1 MIAGATT
8 LLQETSSRIAYSGT
22 WSALS
27 SRSDNGGASAYLN
40 SAGSA
45 SLTFDGTEVTW
56 ISRTSAT
63 SGIADVILDGV
74 KVATVDRYSASN
86 AFQVPVFTSGQLTP
100 GTHTLTIVRTGG
112 KNPSSGGTN
121 LLVDGLEFV
130 GMPVAA
136 PAADAA
142 SPVPAAPLRVTNV
155 GGTGIELA
163 WSVLSGTARAVINR
177 SADGGAFVPATTLSA
192 ATTTFLD
199 ISVKPGSV
207 YRYVVSMVDAGG
219 KIIATSA
226 PIIVTAKTV
235 NELSPYRY
243 SNCPTATTTVSTAAA
258 LTTALSKATPGA
270 VIRMEPGTYTGQF
283 KFSTSGTAAA
293 PIWLCGPRTAII
305 TNGSATTGHGI
316 MVSAKHDIVVAGMT
330 VRNNFKGLTVIDSQR
345 ITATDLLIENVGYE
359 AVHFRNQTT
368 DSVLKYSTVRNTG
381 LVTAKYGEGVYIG
394 TSETNWCKY
403 NACLPDRTE
412 RILVYKNVFTSI
424 AAQAIEAKPGT
435 ANGAI
440 VGNQITGKATG
451 DAWVL
456 IKGNN
461 WLVADNKGSGSS
473 EFGYGTN
480 GSVAGWGED
489 NIFTRNEAANTAS
502 YGIWIHKPNNVDL
515 RNRVSCLMTNTATPS
530 GATNVTCEG

>member
-1 MIAGATT
+1 M
-8 LLQETSSRIAYSGT
+8 
-22 WSALS
+22 
-27 SRSDNGGASAYLN
+27 
-40 SAGSA
+40 
-45 SLTFDGTEVTW
+45 
-56 ISRTSAT
+56 
-63 SGIADVILDGV
+63 
-74 KVATVDRYSASN
+74 
-86 AFQVPVFTSGQLTP
+86 
-100 GTHTLTIVRTGG
+100 
-112 KNPSSGGTN
+112 
-121 LLVDGLEFV
+121 
-130 GMPVAA
+130 
-136 PAADAA
+136 
-142 SPVPAAPLRVTNV
+142 
-155 GGTGIELA
+155 
-163 WSVLSGTARAVINR
+163 
-177 SADGGAFVPATTLSA
+177 
-192 ATTTFLD
+192 
-199 ISVKPGSV
+199 KPGSV
-207 YRYVVSMVDAGG
+207 YQYVVSMVDAGG

-258 LTTALSKATPGA
+258 LVTALSKATAGT

-305 TNGSATTGHGI
+305 TNGSVSTGHGI
-316 MVSAKHDIVVAGMT
+316 MVSSKHDIVVAGMT
-330 VRNNFKGLTVIDSQR
+330 VRDNFKGLTVIDSQR

-381 LVTAKYGEGVYIG
+381 WSTAKYGEGVYIG
-394 TSETNWCKY
+394 TSDSNWCKY
-403 NACLPDRTE
+403 NSCLPDRTE

-435 ANGAI
+435 AERRNRRQPDHRQAPP
-440 VGNQITGKATG
+440 VT
-451 DAWVL
+451 AWVL

-461 WLVADNKGSGSS
+461 WLVADNKGSGSA

-489 NIFTRNEAANTAS
+489 NIFTRNQAANTAS

-530 GATNVTCEG
+530 GATNVACEELEPEEVHLACAPGGRLSPLPRVRCCVGSISERRPDDGEVEFTNTPDNSGRAAAMDAYTSGSASDALSCASALSHSSIA